1 MPLKNSVTCLD
12 LHKQHGYLRNI
23 FIKKTVTVRGK
34 QMQPYKG
41 SELTEML
48 KIIKYILQ
56 CIIIDHRSSYTAG
69 VVRKMTQEST
79 GQGIMPVSVHGG

>member
-23 FIKKTVTVRGK
+23 FFIKKTVTVHGK

-41 SELTEML
+41 SELTSTSYNASL
-48 KIIKYILQ
+48 LIIEAV
-56 CIIIDHRSSYTAG
+56 T
-69 VVRKMTQEST
+69 
-79 GQGIMPVSVHGG
+79 